1 MNIRCPGCNAT
12 LKYSPDLGKMY
23 CGFCGNTYTPEEVGY
38 EQNETAA
45 DSGFQESVKMQKRHN
60 SYIKMQL
67 QHCTS
72 CGAELAMSNVEVS
85 SFCAYC
91 GQATIVKDR
100 IDDYLKP
107 DYIIPFKV
115 TKEEALKTLKH
126 NAKNGIFIPGNFS
139 NIQIDRLCGI
149 YIPFWLFN
157 IYCEDEQM
165 WQIQSK
171 NNLYTGPLYYFRVAN
186 GYFTNFCADA
196 SERLSDETALR
207 LEPYNMSELIPFD
220 PSYLS
225 GFYSD
230 RFDVDS
236 LEARQVAKLRIEDAV
251 LDKVKKSLRSPS
263 SVLNAR
269 HPKMELEAEKYA
281 LLPAWFMTFQYNN
294 RPYTVLVNGQTGKM
308 VGAFPF
314 SKKKILLVFSL
325 FAILFSLT
333 FAKLLLSYPFF
344 LIPQVIAFSFA
355 GIAFLAKISY
365 QKFKNVLQ
373 SLSLTRS
380 IQTQAFVNERQEEE

>member
-23 CGFCGNTYTPEEVGY
+23 CGFCGNTYAPEEVGY

-126 NAKNGIFIPGNFS
+126 NARNGIFIPGDLS

-149 YIPFWLFN
+149 YIPFWLYD

-165 WQIQSK
+165 WQIQTS
-171 NNLYTGPLYYFRVAN
+171 NNYYIRPLYYFRVARA
-186 GYFTNFCADA
+186 YFANFSVDA
-196 SERLSDETALR
+196 SIRLADETSIR
-207 LEPYNMSELIPFD
+207 LEPYDKSELIPFD
-220 PSYLS
+220 PAYLS

-230 RFDVDS
+230 RFDVNS
-236 LEARQVAKLRIEDAV
+236 LEGRQVAKSRIEDAILARVKRTLQSKNGV
-251 LDKVKKSLRSPS
+251 LTSRDS
-263 SVLNAR
+263 
-269 HPKMELEAEKYA
+269 KMELEAERYV
-281 LLPAWFMTFQYNN
+281 LLPAWFLTFRYNN
-294 RPYTVLVNGQTGKM
+294 KPYTILVNGQSGKM

-314 SKKKILLVFSL
+314 SKRKIFLIFCL
-325 FAILFSLT
+325 FAILFSLIFT
-333 FAKLLLSYPFF
+333 KLLSTNPVFMAPNIF
-344 LIPQVIAFSFA
+344 TFSCF
-355 GIAFLAKISY
+355 GIAFLAKTSY
-365 QKFKNVLQ
+365 RKFKNVLQ
-373 SLSLTRS
+373 SLNLTRS
-380 IQTQAFVNERQEEE
+380 VQTQAFVTDRQEE